1 MDLECGIVGLHQV
14 GKSPPFDART
24 KAIFRCHAA
33 SVHRLRCFTAARIR
47 CSLQLASI
55 FQG

>member
-24 KAIFRCHAA
+24 KAIFRGHAA